1 MWKTLAKLPRHE
13 HNQAFLVRHFG
24 QTEIIKSLFDS
35 TTVLDDNLHCEN
47 GCCGGRR
54 ICEMPNGKLL
64 AVCNDD
70 SSNCPDLVISNND
83 RRIFSLNLKKI
94 ASLIAQLTQDIS
106 VFKDVQTID
115 GTSSCIRVGHYVP
128 RGTIRYPVFF
138 GIDIHDGDLEGI
150 INHVIG
156 LDGSAILLMP
166 SIDSISQSKI
176 NVIRAKGSDLIGLQ
190 NLQSENCLLDTE
202 KALQSFNAF
211 FEAIKDPDPEI
222 ECKKFSTPSGASW
235 DKFIFEWQEE
245 QLLND
250 ERTQK
255 AHKREVII
263 VTCGDETQ
271 RYEPADLHM
280 LNKKTKEPTLQW
292 VLLRSFIQNQGIIG
306 WGDQAAA
313 DNVKTQKKELIR
325 KLKKAFWQ
333 SDDPIPHV
341 KGEGYKCRF
350 TCRAPENT
358 L

>member
-1 MWKTLAKLPRHE
+1 M
-13 HNQAFLVRHFG
+13 QG
-24 QTEIIKSLFDS
+24 
-35 TTVLDDNLHCEN
+35 
-47 GCCGGRR
+47 
-54 ICEMPNGKLL
+54 
-64 AVCNDD
+64 
-70 SSNCPDLVISNND
+70 
-83 RRIFSLNLKKI
+83 
-94 ASLIAQLTQDIS
+94 
-106 VFKDVQTID
+106 
-115 GTSSCIRVGHYVP
+115 
-128 RGTIRYPVFF
+128 
-138 GIDIHDGDLEGI
+138 
-150 INHVIG
+150 
-156 LDGSAILLMP
+156 
-166 SIDSISQSKI
+166 
-176 NVIRAKGSDLIGLQ
+176 
-190 NLQSENCLLDTE
+190 ENCLLDTE

-211 FEAIKDPDPEI
+211 FESIKDPDPEI

>member
-1 MWKTLAKLPRHE
+1 MWNMLAKLPRHE
-13 HNQAFLVRHFG
+13 HNHAFLIKHFG
-24 QTEIIKSLFDS
+24 DAELVKSWFDS
-35 TTVLDDNLHCEN
+35 TTAFDEQLHCDH
-47 GCCGGRR
+47 GHCGGRR
-54 ICEMPNGKLL
+54 VCEMPNGKML

-70 SSNCPDLVISNND
+70 TTSCPDLHISNND
-83 RRIFSLNLKKI
+83 RRLHTLSLKKI
-94 ASLIAQLTQDIS
+94 AGLIADSTNELSVSKDI
-106 VFKDVQTID
+106 QTID
-115 GTSSCIRVGHYVP
+115 GTSSCIRVGHYMP
-128 RGTIRYPVFF
+128 HGTIRYPVFF
-138 GIDIHDGDLEGI
+138 GVDIHDGDLEGI
-150 INHVIG
+150 ISHVIG

-166 SIDSISQSKI
+166 SIDNISQSKI
-176 NVIRAKGSDLIGLQ
+176 NAIRAKGSDLIGLQ
-190 NLQSENCLLDTE
+190 NVQGENCLLDTE

-271 RYEPADLHM
+271 RYEPVDLHM
-280 LNKKTKEPTLQW
+280 MNKKTKEPTLQW